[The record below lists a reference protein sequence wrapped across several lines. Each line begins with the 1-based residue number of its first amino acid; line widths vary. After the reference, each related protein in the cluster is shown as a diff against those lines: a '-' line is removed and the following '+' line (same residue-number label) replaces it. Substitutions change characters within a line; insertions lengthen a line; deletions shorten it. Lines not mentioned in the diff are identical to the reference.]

1 MIVLSCR
8 LQIQGQE
15 HVDGIVDQESHK
27 PFQVY
32 KQDYVEHPAE
42 QMTEEERKKYEE
54 EIQQQKDLM
63 DSSLK
68 AEEDQSPGSDEGGS
82 GRAHVVSSQ
91 VIICVNDGAG
101 APDTPA
107 PTLSRD
113 RPMSERTPQHAG
125 KSAVVDD
132 DDDIGVRRT
141 QSARTTKKKSSR
153 EPVDEGDD
161 VKDKS
166 ATMRSTDSG
175 EVSGRSS
182 REGSPTKLGEK
193 EKKKKKKK
201 GFRTPSFLKGKKK
214 DKHKD
219 E

>member
-68 AEEDQSPGSDEGGS
+68 AEEDQSPGSDE
-82 GRAHVVSSQ
+82 
-91 VIICVNDGAG
+91 D
-101 APDTPA
+101 
-107 PTLSRD
+107 
-113 RPMSERTPQHAG
+113 AG

>member
-91 VIICVNDGAG
+91 VIICVND
-101 APDTPA
+101 D
-107 PTLSRD
+107 
-113 RPMSERTPQHAG
+113 AG

>member
-68 AEEDQSPGSDEGGS
+68 AEEDQSPGSDE
-82 GRAHVVSSQ
+82 
-91 VIICVNDGAG
+91 GAG

>member
-91 VIICVNDGAG
+91 VIICVNDG
-101 APDTPA
+101 
-107 PTLSRD
+107 
-113 RPMSERTPQHAG
+113 
-125 KSAVVDD
+125 
-132 DDDIGVRRT
+132 
-141 QSARTTKKKSSR
+141 